1 MLFKKTTKEASDFMK
16 ENAPSIAFWVASV
29 ILIMFDAR
37 VLDVVYRLTNNSV
50 LLSVGALFA
59 TALMFFIWK
68 NNFQYTLSSKMQ
80 TTLSSIGMVLS
91 LLASAVF
98 GGMDYF
104 VRGGLKIDAGV
115 NTFDAVDLIFWGIPV
130 LSVVHVVMLLWY
142 WYVDPRVAAER
153 KKKEADDDHKFAQDE
168 MTHASQ
174 LLSSQKSLISQ
185 FVTMAQTYGK
195 EAALKQLDLL
205 GIDRVPFED
214 LEIPSMTETDGH
226 GSAKPVHDQPPMTA
240 PSSLY
245 EAMQEGIAQ
254 AQGVRR
260 DQLKTPLQIFAGGN
274 GHGKAV
280 DNVNP
285 PTAA

>member
-1 MLFKKTTKEASDFMK
+1 MLFKKKTGEASEFMK

-37 VLDVVYRLTNNSV
+37 VLDVVYRLTNKSV
-50 LLSVGALFA
+50 LLSIGALFA

-130 LSVVHVVMLLWY
+130 LSVAHVVMLLWY

-214 LEIPSMTETDGH
+214 LEIPSMTENAGH
-226 GSAKPVHDQPPMTA
+226 GSEKPVHDRPSMTVA
-240 PSSLY
+240 SSLY

-254 AQGVRR
+254 AQGVKR
-260 DQLKTPLQIFAGGN
+260 DQLKTPLQIFASGN